1 MDTGYKRNPL
11 HAVIF
16 DFGGVLAEE
25 GFSLGLRAIGRDN
38 GLDPERT
45 FETGRRLVHETGY
58 LTGKEPEEAFWEAFR
73 RETGIALPDDALRKE
88 ILQRFVIR
96 PWMLEHVQS
105 LRATGFL
112 TAILSDQTNWLDEL
126 NRRNPFYGFFDMVQ
140 NSYDCGMSKFENTAY
155 QSLLDRLKVEPGETL
170 FVDDTFEHVRRARS
184 LGIGAIHYIGRTTFE
199 EALRGHTGGIMRT
212 P

>member
-1 MDTGYKRNPL
+1 MDTKRKGTRL
-11 HAVIF
+11 RAVVF

-38 GLDPERT
+38 GLDPEKT
-45 FETGRRLVHETGY
+45 FETGRRLVRETGY
-58 LTGKEPEEAFWEAFR
+58 LTGMEPEEVFWEAFR
-73 RETGIALPDDALRKE
+73 KETGVALSDELLRKE

-105 LRATGFL
+105 LRAAGFL

-126 NRRNPFYGFFDMVQ
+126 NRQDPFYDFFVVVQ
-140 NSYDCGMSKFENTAY
+140 NSYDCGMSKFESAAFVG
-155 QSLLDRLKVEPGETL
+155 LLQRLKVQPGETL

-199 EALRGHTGGIMRT
+199 EALRERTGGFMRI